1 MMLPTWGKP
10 TQHQN

>member
-1 MMLPTWGKP
+1 MAVELLP